1 MVELRRAEVRL
12 ASGRRLVGVPMR
24 YGSKA
29 RVRHPS
35 GAEVVEKVAPFAFHE
50 HVASGRPTTLNL
62 MHDKTIVI
70 ASTKPGDRGRL
81 ELRDGPAELSMV
93 ATLPTGDVYDQVL
106 ALVEDKSTAEL
117 SVEMRVQDEALVGD
131 RRTVRRAD
139 LPAIGVVDAGAYRG
153 QVEVRARGRGVY
165 GRVDYRKDRV
175 ISNTGRRRKQR
186 FEPAAFAYNLKRWE
200 ALQEEMAESIARGIE
215 EGARDAL
222 QAQMDLTPDVAL
234 LAGNRYDGAIASMK
248 AESVTFRDTPE
259 ALTFEAPDIT
269 GTPAGRELLGRI
281 ESGVLSMGVV
291 PLFALPPEDAI
302 DGPVLTI
309 EPEPGNPEV
318 DVEVVHEA
326 LLTAIAIV
334 NRAPLGNPGLIEVRH
349 DLVEQDEPPAPPR
362 RMLTWL

>member
-1 MVELRRAEVRL
+1 MVELRRAEVRA

-24 YGSKA
+24 YGAEA

-35 GAEVVEKVAPFAFHE
+35 GVEVTEKVAPFAFHE
-50 HVASGRPTTLNL
+50 HVASGKPTTLNL

-81 ELRDGPAELSMV
+81 ELRDTPDRLSM
-93 ATLPTGDVYDQVL
+93 AAYLPTGDVFDDVL
-106 ALVEDKSTAEL
+106 KLVEDGSTAEL

-186 FEPAAFAYNLKRWE
+186 FEPGAFSYNMDRWNSLQLEMNAAIE
-200 ALQEEMAESIARGIE
+200 RGVE
-215 EGARDAL
+215 QGVRDAI
-222 QAQMDLTPDVAL
+222 QDRVDFAPDITL
-234 LAGNRYDGAIASMK
+234 LAGVKYDDAIASMK
-248 AESVTFRDTPE
+248 AASATFKDTPE
-259 ALTFEAPDIT
+259 ALEFEAPDIT
-269 GTPAGRELLGRI
+269 GTEAGRQLLARI
-281 ESGVLSMGVV
+281 ESGQLRMGVV
-291 PLFALPPEDAI
+291 PLFALPPLDAI

>member
-1 MVELRRAEVRL
+1 MV
-12 ASGRRLVGVPMR
+12 
-24 YGSKA
+24 YGSEA

-35 GAEVVEKVAPFAFHE
+35 GIEVTERVSPFAFHG
-50 HVASGRPTTLNL
+50 HIASGAEIRLNL
-62 MHDKTIVI
+62 MHDKTIVV
-70 ASTKPGDRGRL
+70 ASTAPSDRGRL
-81 ELRDGPAELSMV
+81 ELRDGPASLSMV
-93 ATLPTGDVYDQVL
+93 ATMPTGAVFDDVL
-106 ALVEDKSTAEL
+106 KLVEDGSTAEL

-131 RRTVRRAD
+131 RRTVRRAE

-186 FEPAAFAYNLKRWE
+186 FEPGAFSYNLKRWE
-200 ALQEEMAESIARGIE
+200 ELQEEMGAAIEKGIE
-215 EGARDAL
+215 QGVRDAI
-222 QAQMDLTPDVAL
+222 QDRVDLSPDVVL
-234 LAGNRYDGAIASMK
+234 LAGVKYDGAIGSMK
-248 AESVTFRDTPE
+248 KRSVTFKDTPE
-259 ALTFEAPDIT
+259 ALEFEAPDIT

-334 NRAPLGNPGLIEVRH
+334 NRAPLGNPGLIEVRR
-349 DLVEQDEPPAPPR
+349 DLVEQDDPPPPPR

>member
-24 YGSKA
+24 YGAEA

-35 GAEVVEKVAPFAFHE
+35 GVEVTEKVAPFAFHE
-50 HVASGRPTTLNL
+50 HVASGKPTTLNL

-81 ELRDGPAELSMV
+81 ELRDTPDRLSM
-93 ATLPTGDVYDQVL
+93 AAYLPTGDVFDDVL
-106 ALVEDKSTAEL
+106 KLVEDGSTAEL

-175 ISNTGRRRKQR
+175 ISNRGRVRKQR
-186 FEPAAFAYNLKRWE
+186 ITPAAFSYNMDRWNS
-200 ALQEEMAESIARGIE
+200 LQLEMNAAIERGIE
-215 EGARDAL
+215 QGVRDAI
-222 QAQMDLTPDVAL
+222 QDRVDLSPDITL
-234 LAGNRYDGAIASMK
+234 LAGVKYDGAIASMK
-248 AESVTFRDTPE
+248 ARSVTFTDTSS
-259 ALTFEAPDIT
+259 ALEFDAPDIT
-269 GTPAGRELLGRI
+269 GTEAGRQLLARI
-281 ESGVLSMGVV
+281 ESGQLSMGVV
-291 PLFALPPEDAI
+291 PLFALPPVDAI

-349 DLVEQDEPPAPPR
+349 DLVEQDEPPPPPR